1 LEKAGA
7 LNMTPVERGR
17 LHNNE
22 GMAYLHIGQLD
33 EAVRAFE
40 QAVRLAPS
48 DVKFWANLGGAY
60 GNMGRYEKSVSALR
74 KALEIAPDSTEL
86 RKNLAVTYMRMGAY
100 EEALSTLEGIP
111 PSERMRSKDTE
122 TLLRNLRKKVLHKRH

>member
-1 LEKAGA
+1 
-7 LNMTPVERGR
+7 
-17 LHNNE
+17 
-22 GMAYLHIGQLD
+22 
-33 EAVRAFE
+33 
-40 QAVRLAPS
+40 
-48 DVKFWANLGGAY
+48 
-60 GNMGRYEKSVSALR
+60 MGRYEKSVSALR